1 MKKIS
6 LIAIICCLLFS
17 CQSEED
23 LVGNAKTGY
32 LRLQV
37 NTVTSTTDVETKAD
51 SDPSLTITIL
61 KSDGTTVV
69 KTIADHKT
77 LTGEPIELEAGQY
90 IINAASAGMNG
101 TESGFNTP
109 YYFGTKSFSIRASES
124 TPVTVTCS
132 LANVKVSVNFSSA
145 VKEAFLSANVQISSA
160 LSNVTA
166 RSFKMNEDKGAA
178 YFPVGGLT
186 ATLVVVNKAGQANT
200 MTTRIPTTGEV
211 KARYHYILN
220 YTMKSDDNTSGSVG
234 GVTVTA
240 DDKEKWYKYE
250 IPVSSTPTTSLMLK
264 GIANAWSNFAYVEGV
279 ASFAG
284 TFDASKLQF
293 EYQKSGASGWQT
305 VVAEAVNGNEYKA
318 KLSGL
323 DPNTQYQYRL
333 AYRNGSEE
341 YVSGS
346 TSSFITETQNK
357 IPNLNFDGWNDSE
370 GYWTPNASGEDVFWD
385 TANGGTKTVK
395 IYPTE
400 PEEVNV
406 KNGKAVKLKSLKAP
420 MVNLAAGN
428 IYTGKFKK
436 ANMSLTNPGAEL
448 DFGQSFNERPTQLK
462 GWYMYQPGTVD
473 YSKNT
478 ALPTG
483 STDMGSIY
491 IVLTD
496 WDKPFAVSTSS
507 GTFLNPA
514 TDPGIIAYG
523 ELSFN
528 EMMEDYSNFTIDLKY
543 RSLTRKPTHILIVCS
558 ASKYGDYFTGS
569 TSSVLYVDEFD
580 LIYGEPTI
588 DTNYIN

>member
-1 MKKIS
+1 MKNIYVIVS
-6 LIAIICCLLFS
+6 FFIALVLFS

-240 DDKEKWYKYE
+240 DDKEKWYKYKE
-250 IPVSSTPTTSLMLK
+250 PV
-264 GIANAWSNFAYVEGV
+264 F
-279 ASFAG
+279 
-284 TFDASKLQF
+284 
-293 EYQKSGASGWQT
+293 QK
-305 VVAEAVNGNEYKA
+305 
-318 KLSGL
+318 
-323 DPNTQYQYRL
+323 
-333 AYRNGSEE
+333 
-341 YVSGS
+341 
-346 TSSFITETQNK
+346 TETILGPGHCSFTK
-357 IPNLNFDGWNDSE
+357 VEIDGVD
-370 GYWTPNASGEDVFWD
+370 ED
-385 TANGGTKTVK
+385 
-395 IYPTE
+395 
-400 PEEVNV
+400 
-406 KNGKAVKLKSLKAP
+406 
-420 MVNLAAGN
+420 
-428 IYTGKFKK
+428 
-436 ANMSLTNPGAEL
+436 
-448 DFGQSFNERPTQLK
+448 
-462 GWYMYQPGTVD
+462 
-473 YSKNT
+473 
-478 ALPTG
+478 
-483 STDMGSIY
+483 Y
-491 IVLTD
+491 IVYHANENLEAG
-496 WDKPFAVSTSS
+496 WDGRSVWTQKFVFDEQGRPIFGKPKKECRISQ
-507 GTFLNPA
+507 
-514 TDPGIIAYG
+514 
-523 ELSFN
+523 
-528 EMMEDYSNFTIDLKY
+528 
-543 RSLTRKPTHILIVCS
+543 
-558 ASKYGDYFTGS
+558 
-569 TSSVLYVDEFD
+569 
-580 LIYGEPTI
+580 
-588 DTNYIN
+588 